1 MLNFRFVLMTKNIYP
16 VLFIIFATPF
26 LFAEGKPA
34 HTSTES
40 TWRKL
45 LQDNADCV
53 TWVSVTVRV
62 EVSSRGRSYPPQE
75 QKLEALGTVIA
86 EDGLTVLSLTSV
98 DPTSNILSRMRTPG
112 TSVQVN
118 YIEVLILMSDGTEV
132 PAKLLLKDID
142 LDLAFV
148 LPIPDTE
155 ELKNGTTFA
164 PVPKSSPK
172 KDFSLQVLDEVVSVS
187 KLGRNLYRQSTLRRG
202 WVNAVIK
209 KPRPYY
215 VIENIGLGTPIF
227 STLGDWLGV
236 VVYKMDNG
244 RPSSIVTLPSSDI
257 MEIAEQVRSRT
268 P

>member
-1 MLNFRFVLMTKNIYP
+1 M
-16 VLFIIFATPF
+16 
-26 LFAEGKPA
+26 
-34 HTSTES
+34 
-40 TWRKL
+40 
-45 LQDNADCV
+45 
-53 TWVSVTVRV
+53 
-62 EVSSRGRSYPPQE
+62 
-75 QKLEALGTVIA
+75 
-86 EDGLTVLSLTSV
+86 
-98 DPTSNILSRMRTPG
+98 
-112 TSVQVN
+112 
-118 YIEVLILMSDGTEV
+118 

-155 ELKNGTTFA
+155 VKNGTTFA

-244 RPSSIVTLPSSDI
+244 RPSSIVTLPSRDI